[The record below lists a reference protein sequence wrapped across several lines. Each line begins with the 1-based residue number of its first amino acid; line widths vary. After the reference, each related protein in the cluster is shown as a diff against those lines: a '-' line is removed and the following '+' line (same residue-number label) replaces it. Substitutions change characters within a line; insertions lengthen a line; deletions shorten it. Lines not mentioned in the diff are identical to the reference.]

1 MSRPPFRQRGGNAA
15 PRQPSPQRQYHA
27 QRRQPA
33 QPSSEKLHKML
44 AAAGLGSRR
53 DMEMLI
59 ATGRVSVNGQPVQ
72 VGDRVTPNDV
82 VRVDGRVVR
91 LPWDAANQPRILLYH
106 KPEGEIVS
114 RDDPQG
120 RPSVFDQLPKL
131 KGERWIA
138 IGRLDY
144 NTEGLLI
151 FTTNGE
157 LANRFM
163 HPRFDVEREYAVRV
177 LGDELTP
184 EQIQALKTGVQLED
198 GEARVESIT
207 VGGGEGA
214 NKWYNLVIK
223 EGRNREVRRL
233 FEALGLTV
241 SRLIR
246 VRFGPIS
253 LPPRLKRGQRL
264 ELTPDEV
271 AKVLRWN
278 GRSNGA
284 LVLAKGERLAPQKAR
299 PPARGQARPPSTR
312 QEKALPQSEPEA
324 VSKSVHPYRRR
335 LAARGNKPQS

>member
-1 MSRPPFRQRGGNAA
+1 MARPPYLRGSAA
-15 PRQPSPQRQYHA
+15 PSQQHNTQVK
-27 QRRQPA
+27 
-33 QPSSEKLHKML
+33 SEKLHKML

-53 DMEMLI
+53 DMELMI
-59 ATGRVSVNGQPVQ
+59 ATGRVSINSQPVQ

-82 VRVDGRVVR
+82 VRVDGKVVR
-91 LPWDAANQPRILLYH
+91 LPWDAANQPRILIYH

-120 RPSVFDQLPKL
+120 RVSVFDQLPKL

-177 LGDELTP
+177 LGDELTL
-184 EQIQALKTGVQLED
+184 EQMQALKKGVQLED
-198 GEARVESIT
+198 GEAKVESIT
-207 VGGGEGA
+207 VSGGEGA

-246 VRFGPIS
+246 VRFGPIG

-264 ELTPDEV
+264 ELSAEEV
-271 AKVLRWN
+271 GKILRWN
-278 GRSNGA
+278 GKSGGGQA
-284 LVLAKGERLAPQKAR
+284 TAKGPAERKPGKHPQRQHKGGGQPQR
-299 PPARGQARPPSTR
+299 KLQQGQANETPT
-312 QEKALPQSEPEA
+312 EEA
-324 VSKSVHPYRRR
+324 GKSVHPYRRR
-335 LAARGNKPQS
+335 LAARGTKPQG